1 MAYLTEKEIEF
12 YEWLDQCPVTWFMGI
27 EEPDYVSYTFILKE
41 EDADE

>member
-1 MAYLTEKEIEF
+1 MAYLTEKETEF

-41 EDADE
+41 ENADE